1 MLDRMKN
8 ASLLRHLF
16 SRPSSANH
24 VRNGFLNPFKSRRF
38 LLPLVCILTTMSGA
52 QNLQYGSSF
61 LRVQMAADQ
70 PNFKSLSVDSLGK
83 GKLDLNVMLPLA
95 EPGRKYEVSHN
106 GDTTEYRVAG
116 ASEEPAA
123 WSFTFNQ
130 RGFVIRSSYS
140 RKNPPQALVLNFDP
154 AGSHATLLGLLN
166 DQGEMRLPA
175 LLNFPDHG
183 TFRIISPASNDVP
196 GAGNITLGYDTTRGA
211 ENFIRVSFPPASDRR
226 PHVEYRLQVTAIYPD
241 GPGIDNNSL
250 YDGYRRDFLGI
261 LQINPRRRV
270 LANNAASDAVAFT
283 VFEYAMMAVRMPP
296 LADGL
301 NASDILRQSLDR
313 YVGGMKGYGIKHY
326 DEDAGLQYEYLD
338 TYPSL
343 VMATSDYVQASHDN
357 EWLNRNYS
365 VIKTWADKM
374 IEFDV
379 DGDGLMEYPL
389 SGNAGSWKAN
399 WDVEEWPGDWTKIVS
414 TLHPSNWWDTIGFGH
429 KDAYSNA
436 LAYKAFRDMAE
447 LARQA
452 GRPGDAELY
461 TSRAELLKAVYYRTF
476 FDPATGV
483 LAGWKSADGKL
494 HDYYFTFVNGVAV
507 TYGVV
512 TPEQGNQIYDKL
524 MAKMKEVGYDHFGL
538 GLPGNLIPI
547 RREDY
552 VVRQRD
558 SGGSDKADG
567 SGGFPFYENGG
578 ATACYAYFTI
588 QALKNLG
595 RTKEADA
602 ILFPMLKAFEEGG
615 FQGYGPGG
623 KSYDWKA
630 WDGAPH
636 GYEGLLVDGYLT
648 LLAAA
653 PPPS

>member
-1 MLDRMKN
+1 MLFQMET
-8 ASLLRHLF
+8 SFVLRHLCSGRHS
-16 SRPSSANH
+16 SRH
-24 VRNGFLNPFKSRRF
+24 LRNGFLDSWKSRRF
-38 LLPLVCILTTMSGA
+38 LLPLLWMLAATSGA
-52 QNLQYGSSF
+52 QDLEYGSNF

-70 PNFKSLSVDSLGK
+70 PNFQSFSVDSLGK
-83 GKLDLNVMLPLA
+83 SKLGLNVMLPLA
-95 EPGRKYEVSHN
+95 EPGRKYKVSRDGN
-106 GDTTEYRVAG
+106 TIEYRVAG
-116 ASEEPAA
+116 AGGKPAA
-123 WSFTFNQ
+123 WSFLFNE
-130 RGFVIRSSYS
+130 RGLVIRSSYS
-140 RKNPPQALVLNFDP
+140 KKDSPQALILNFDP
-154 AGSHATLLGLLN
+154 GRSHATLLGLLN

-183 TFRIISPASNDVP
+183 TVRIISPASNNVP
-196 GAGNITLGYDTTRGA
+196 GVSAITLGYDATRGA
-211 ENFIRVSFPPASDRR
+211 ENFIRISFPAASDRR
-226 PHVEYRLQVTAIYPD
+226 PHVEYRMEVTAIYPD
-241 GPGIDNNSL
+241 GPGIDNNSI

-283 VFEYAMMAVRMPP
+283 VFEYSMMAVRMPP

-301 NASDILRQSLDR
+301 TGSDILRQTLDR

-326 DEDAGLQYEYLD
+326 DDMADLKYEYLD

-343 VMATSDYVQASHDN
+343 VMATSDYVQASHDK

-365 VIKTWADKM
+365 VIKSWADKM
-374 IEFDV
+374 IEFDL

-389 SGNAGSWKAN
+389 SGNAGSWKEN

-436 LAYKAFRDMAE
+436 LAYKAFKDMAE
-447 LARQA
+447 LAREA
-452 GRPGDAELY
+452 GRSGDAQRY
-461 TSRAELLKAVYYRTF
+461 NSRAELLKAVYYRTF
-476 FDPATGV
+476 FNPATGV

-512 TPEQGNQIYDKL
+512 TPEQGNQIYNKL
-524 MAKMKEVGYDHFGL
+524 LAKMKEVGYDRFAL
-538 GLPGNLIPI
+538 GLPGNLVPI

-558 SGGSDKADG
+558 SGGSDKEDG

-588 QALKNLG
+588 QALKELG

-602 ILFPMLKAFEEGG
+602 ILFPMLKAFEDGG

-630 WDGAPH
+630 WDGSPH
-636 GYEGLLVDGYLT
+636 GYEGLLVDGFLT

-653 PPPS
+653 PPPK

>member
-1 MLDRMKN
+1 MLFCMKN
-8 ASLLRHLF
+8 VLLLRFLF
-16 SRPSSANH
+16 SGSHSGSD
-24 VRNGFLNPFKSRRF
+24 VRSGFLDSWKSRLF
-38 LLPLVCILTTMSGA
+38 LLPLVWMLVATSGA
-52 QNLQYGSSF
+52 QDLQYGSSF
-61 LRVQMAADQ
+61 LRVQMATDQ
-70 PNFKSLSVDSLGK
+70 PNFKLFSVDSLGK
-83 GKLDLNVMLPLA
+83 NKLGLNLMLPLA
-95 EPGRKYEVSHN
+95 EPGRKYEVSRDGN
-106 GDTTEYRVAG
+106 TIAYRVAG
-116 ASEEPAA
+116 ASDEPAA
-123 WSFTFNQ
+123 WSFTFNEQ
-130 RGFVIRSSYS
+130 GFVIRSSYS
-140 RKNPPQALVLNFDP
+140 KKNPPQDLVLNFDP
-154 AGSHATLLGLLN
+154 SGSHATMLGLLN

-183 TFRIISPASNDVP
+183 TFRIMSGASNHVQGLP
-196 GAGNITLGYDTTRGA
+196 NINLGYDATRGA
-211 ENFIRVSFPPASDRR
+211 ENFIRISFPPASDRR
-226 PHVEYRLQVTAIYPD
+226 PHVEYRLEVTAIYPD

-250 YDGYRRDFLGI
+250 YEGYRRDFLGI
-261 LQINPRRRV
+261 LQINPRRRA

-283 VFEYAMMAVRMPP
+283 IFEYSMMAVRMPG

-301 NASDILRQSLDR
+301 TANDILRQTLDR

-326 DEDAGLQYEYLD
+326 DDMADLKDDYLD
-338 TYPSL
+338 SYPSL
-343 VMATSDYVQASHDN
+343 VMATSDYVQASHDQ
-357 EWLNRNYS
+357 EWLKRNYS
-365 VIKTWADKM
+365 VIKSWADKM

-399 WDVEEWPGDWTKIVS
+399 WDVEEWPGDWTKIVA
-414 TLHPSNWWDTIGFGH
+414 TLHPSNWWDVVGFGH

-447 LARQA
+447 LAREA
-452 GRPGDAELY
+452 GRSSDVELY

-494 HDYYFTFVNGVAV
+494 HDYYFTFVNGIAV

-524 MAKMKEVGYDHFGL
+524 MAKMKEVGYNRFDL

-588 QALKNLG
+588 QALKELG

-630 WDGAPH
+630 WDGSPH

-653 PPPS
+653 PPQK

>member
-1 MLDRMKN
+1 MKN
-8 ASLLRHLF
+8 ALVLRDLF
-16 SRPSSANH
+16 FGRCVSACT
-24 VRNGFLNPFKSRRF
+24 VRSGFLHTLNIRR
-38 LLPLVCILTTMSGA
+38 LCLPLIFMLAATAGA
-52 QNLQYGSSF
+52 QSLQYGSRF
-61 LRVQMAADQ
+61 LGVQMAADQ
-70 PNFKSLSVDSLGK
+70 PNFQSLAVDSLGK
-83 GKLDLNVMLPLA
+83 SKLSLNVMLPLV

-106 GDTTEYRVAG
+106 GNAIEYRFAG
-116 ASEEPAA
+116 ASDEPAA
-123 WSFTFNQ
+123 WSFTFSEK
-130 RGFVIRSSYS
+130 GFVIRSSYS
-140 RKNPPQALVLNFDP
+140 KKNPPQALVWNFDP
-154 AGSHATLLGLLN
+154 GGSHATLLGLLN

-183 TFRIISPASNDVP
+183 TFRILSPASNNVP
-196 GAGNITLGYDTTRGA
+196 GSSSLTLGYDATRGA
-211 ENFIRVSFPPASDRR
+211 ENFIRVTFPPASERR
-226 PHVEYRLQVTAIYPD
+226 PHVEYQLEVTAVYPD

-250 YDGYRRDFLGI
+250 YDGYRRDFLNI

-283 VFEYAMMAVRMPP
+283 VFEYSMMAVRMPP

-301 NASDILRQSLDR
+301 SANDILRQTLDR
-313 YVGGMKGYGIKHY
+313 YVGGTKGYGMRHY
-326 DEDAGLQYEYLD
+326 DDMADLKDDYLD

-343 VMATSDYVQASHDN
+343 VMATSDYVQASHDR

-365 VIKTWADKM
+365 VIKSWADKM
-374 IEFDV
+374 IEFDR

-414 TLHPSNWWDTIGFGH
+414 SLHPSNWWDTIGFGH

-447 LARQA
+447 LAREA
-452 GRPGDAELY
+452 GRPSDAELY
-461 TSRAELLKAVYYRTF
+461 SSRAEMLKAVYYTTF

-512 TPEQGNQIYDKL
+512 TREQGNQIYDKL
-524 MAKMKEVGYDHFGL
+524 MAKMKEVGYDRFDL

-588 QALKNLG
+588 EALKNLG

-602 ILFPMLKAFEEGG
+602 ILFPMLKAFEAGG

-653 PPPS
+653 PPQK

>member
-1 MLDRMKN
+1 MV
-8 ASLLRHLF
+8 AF
-16 SRPSSANH
+16 T
-24 VRNGFLNPFKSRRF
+24 
-38 LLPLVCILTTMSGA
+38 CGA
-52 QNLQYGSSF
+52 QNLEYGSSY

-70 PNFKSLSVDSLGK
+70 PNFQSFSVDSLGK
-83 GKLDLNVMLPLA
+83 GKLGLNVMLPLA
-95 EPGRKYEVSHN
+95 EPGRKYDITRNS
-106 GDTTEYRVAG
+106 DTVEYRSAG
-116 ASEEPAA
+116 PSGGPAA
-123 WSFTFNQ
+123 WSFRFEQ
-130 RGFVIRSSYS
+130 RGLVIQSSYS
-140 RKNPPQALVLNFDP
+140 KTHPPQALVLNFDP
-154 AGSHATLLGLLN
+154 SGSHATLLGLLN

-183 TFRIISPASNDVP
+183 TLRITSSHANNVP
-196 GAGNITLGYDTTRGA
+196 GTSNLTLGYDATRGS
-211 ENFIRVSFPPASDRR
+211 ENFIRVSFPAATERR
-226 PHVEYRLQVTAIYPD
+226 PHVEYRLEVTAVYPD

-261 LQINPRRRV
+261 LQINPRRRA

-283 VFEYAMMAVRMPP
+283 VFEYSMMAVRMPP

-301 NASDILRQSLDR
+301 SGSDILRQTLDR

-326 DEDAGLQYEYLD
+326 DEDAGLKYEYLD

-343 VMATSDYVQASHDN
+343 VMATSDYVEASHDQ

-389 SGNAGSWKAN
+389 SGNAGSWKEN

-414 TLHPSNWWDTIGFGH
+414 TLHPANWWDTIGFGH

-436 LAYKAFRDMAE
+436 LAYKAFKDMAE

-452 GRPGDAELY
+452 GRPKDAALY
-461 TSRAELLKAVYYRTF
+461 AHRAELLKAVYYKTF
-476 FDPATGV
+476 FNPATGV

-512 TPEQGNQIYDKL
+512 TPEEGNRIYDKL
-524 MAKMKEVGYDHFGL
+524 MAKMKDVGFDHFAL

-588 QALKNLG
+588 EALKLLG
-595 RTKEADA
+595 RTEEANA
-602 ILFPMLKAFEEGG
+602 ILFPMLRAFEDGG

-630 WDGAPH
+630 WNGDPH

-653 PPPS
+653 PPEK